1 MQEDADSTP
10 AGSRKPERDGYDRG
24 EVRRWLDYM
33 FTVDFILSNT
43 DLEGAQHKSF
53 DSRDAAQAWIDR
65 IDAARAEA
73 ETLRRKGLTVIYTDG
88 SADDDAYSY
97 GAIVLMPDGTEQLLS
112 GKGSDPEA
120 LRSRNIAG
128 ELAAVMQAIAFCRRK
143 GLSKLVIFHGYQGCS
158 SWVTGAWDP
167 ALPIAARYADYV
179 LSSRMQIEF
188 RKVSGH
194 SGNSLNELADRAA
207 RMALGKR

>member
-1 MQEDADSTP
+1 MAKTRYY
-10 AGSRKPERDGYDRG
+10 AVRRGRKPGIYTSWE
-24 EVRRWLDYM
+24 EVKEQVLG
-33 FTVDFILSNT
+33 F
-43 DLEGAQHKSF
+43 EGAQHKSF
-53 DSRDAAQAWIDR
+53 DSRDAAQAWIDG
-65 IDAARAEA
+65 IDAARTEA
-73 ETLRRKGLTVIYTDG
+73 EKLRRKGLTVIYTDG
-88 SADDDAYSY
+88 SADDEAYSY
-97 GAIVLMPDGTEQLLS
+97 GAVVLMPDGTEQLLY

-143 GLSKLVIFHGYQGCS
+143 GLSKLVIFHDYQGCS